1 MSLTIKNHNSKKLLI
16 IIFSLTFI
24 VFLFTSD
31 GHRYTIDESLAQD
44 MAFRMTTLV
53 PDPEYVQGESKNYFH
68 MPIFNP
74 YNSGPICSNGITCY
88 PIGFFYSVTEVPFIA
103 INHFFSIIT
112 TDTVVFDSYDF
123 TKDAIFLLFLIPS
136 LTSTPDEI
144 SIP

>member
-16 IIFSLTFI
+16 IILSLTFI

-68 MPIFNP
+68 IPIFNP

-123 TKDAIFLLFLIPS
+123 TDQHYNFWRNA
-136 LTSTPDEI
+136 
-144 SIP
+144 